1 MLNNLDCILYDY
13 VYYKFFILAKVATT
27 FFFLLLHICVPL
39 LGDRTLDVSFRR
51 HQKASSDD
59 KGPWHRIMYYK
70 RITGLGDAWKNS
82 VN

>member
-1 MLNNLDCILYDY
+1 MIMCIINFSFLL
-13 VYYKFFILAKVATT
+13 KLPLH
-27 FFFLLLHICVPL
+27 FFFLLLHICAPL
-39 LGDRTLDVSFRR
+39 SGDRTLDVSFRR

-70 RITGLGDAWKNS
+70 RIIGLGDAWKNS